1 MDALFIAIQ
10 AARVAHREGLLF
22 TTDTHL
28 RMALAA
34 ANRLKRRDYTA
45 AVMRCRN
52 RLRPALVRMR
62 EVV

>member
-1 MDALFIAIQ
+1 MLDLHTHIQ
-10 AARVAHREGLLF
+10 SARLAHGEGLLF

-28 RMALAA
+28 RLALAA
-34 ANRLKRRDYTA
+34 ANRLRRDDYKA